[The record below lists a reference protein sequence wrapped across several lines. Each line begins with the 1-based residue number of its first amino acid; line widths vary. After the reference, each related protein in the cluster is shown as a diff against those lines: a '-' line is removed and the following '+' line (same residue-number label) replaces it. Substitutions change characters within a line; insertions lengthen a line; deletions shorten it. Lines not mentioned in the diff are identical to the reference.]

1 MKVSLETKCANVSI
15 FRFCMKVSLE
25 TKCAGFHLQ
34 AVYGWSVSICAR
46 EIELLMAKLCWF
58 SLYQWGAEK
67 ASLVRL

>member
-1 MKVSLETKCANVSI
+1 
-15 FRFCMKVSLE
+15 MKVSLE

-34 AVYGWSVSICAR
+34 AVYGWSVSIYAR